1 MYILPEDVH
10 DCVENPVTDSFSVF
24 HINICSIKFFFESF
38 NTFLFSL
45 DFTLSIICSLETW
58 FDGSDN
64 FIYNFSNYTS
74 TNRKRSDR
82 RDRSVPVY
90 IHSSL
95 KFKTRPDLVTN
106 CRDIESIAL
115 EMITE
120 KTYNTVLH
128 SVLHRPPNGHFGHFE
143 NFLTFFL
150 NTNNF
155 HKSFY
160 FEGDFNI
167 NLLDNNLN
175 KKVQYYLNVIYQN
188 SFIPIISK
196 PTRVTRKPS
205 TITNHILT
213 NLFVNTNFKTF
224 ILKIDISGH
233 FSVFFQQ
240 PTSRPR
246 EENKATSQQ

>member
-1 MYILPEDVH
+1 M
-10 DCVENPVTDSFSVF
+10 
-24 HINICSIKFFFESF
+24 
-38 NTFLFSL
+38 FSL
-45 DFTLSIICSLETW
+45 DFTLSIICFSETW

-64 FIYNFSNYTS
+64 FIYDFPNYTS

-82 RDRSVPVY
+82 RDGGVPAY

-95 KFKTRPDLVTN
+95 KFKTRPDFFTN
-106 CRDIESIAL
+106 CRDIELIAL
-115 EMITE
+115 KMITD
-120 KTYNTVLH
+120 KTCNTVLH
-128 SVLHRPPNGHFGHFE
+128 RPSNGHFGHFE
-143 NFLTFFL
+143 NFLTFLL

-155 HKSFY
+155 NKNFY
-160 FEGDFNI
+160 IEGDFNI

-224 ILKIDISGH
+224 ILKIDISDH
-233 FSVFFQQ
+233 FPISFLQ

-246 EENKATSQQ
+246 EENKATYNTKPVINNNEIEMFK